1 MDLAES
7 SCYDR
12 LFQLFDY
19 RWCPITAN
27 YPVLLA
33 DYNCTERLV
42 KDKRLEIGNEME
54 VIFCSDT
61 DYDKSFLTGFG
72 EFYLYCKVAMESRM
86 V

>member
-27 YPVLLA
+27 YPILLA
-33 DYNCTERLV
+33 DYNCTECLV
-42 KDKRLEIGNEME
+42 KDKRLEIRNEME

-61 DYDKSFLTGFG
+61 DCDKSFLTGFG
-72 EFYLYCKVAMESRM
+72 EFYLYCKVAMESSM

>member
-1 MDLAES
+1 M
-7 SCYDR
+7 
-12 LFQLFDY
+12 
-19 RWCPITAN
+19 
-27 YPVLLA
+27 
-33 DYNCTERLV
+33 